1 MILPSL
7 HLSVFW
13 LYPVL
18 KFFKILLKEKAKACR
33 FSTGLGFFIA
43 YPTFDYFL
51 HFLSFVL
58 SLYLR
63 KELVS
68 RDFPSILSRAT
79 VLL

>member
-18 KFFKILLKEKAKACR
+18 KFFKILLKKKPRPVDYLQALA
-33 FSTGLGFFIA
+33 FFIA

-51 HFLSFVL
+51 HFLCFVL
-58 SLYLR
+58 SLY
-63 KELVS
+63 
-68 RDFPSILSRAT
+68 
-79 VLL
+79 